1 MSGKKFGILR
11 RKNKRAPRYSNRLS
25 YGDLITLESKYG
37 GAMFGPVEAG
47 HRREFFKDKEN
58 VWIWYEGWTNPAGI
72 TQEIVIRYEV
82 RPSGVFKRV
91 GGEKYKKLSGAELD
105 NFRNAARNYLKTMKT
120 KLYY

>member
-1 MSGKKFGILR
+1 MSGKKFGILG
-11 RKNKRAPRYSNRLS
+11 RKNKQVSRYSNRLS
-25 YGDLITLESKYG
+25 YSDLITLESKYG
-37 GAMFGPVEAG
+37 GAMFGLVEAG

-72 TQEIVIRYEV
+72 TQEMVIRYEV

-91 GGEKYKKLSGAELD
+91 GGEKYKKLSGTELD
-105 NFRNAARNYLKTMKT
+105 NFRNAAKNYLKIMKT